1 MRLQSH
7 SSKSYDQMSFA
18 NRFSLPVTLFNTYC
32 TNEFICVCK
41 HDEALEL
48 LIDETSNIL
57 LIIFLLQAGISK
69 IIFFFFFL
77 KTALHIA
84 LTVFCI
90 GRLERLS
97 RKNLSLSQHLI
108 ASIKYSER
116 LRYVKITNKNL
127 SLRTIL
133 DSSE

>member
-1 MRLQSH
+1 
-7 SSKSYDQMSFA
+7 MSFA
-18 NRFSLPVTLFNTYC
+18 NRFSLPVTFFNTYC

-41 HDEALEL
+41 HDVALEL

-57 LIIFLLQAGISK
+57 LSIFLLQAGTSK
-69 IIFFFFFL
+69 IIFFFL
-77 KTALHIA
+77 DKIALHIA
-84 LTVFCI
+84 LMVFCI

-108 ASIKYSER
+108 ASIDYSER
-116 LRYVKITNKNL
+116 LHYVKITNKNL

-133 DSSE
+133 DNSE

>member
-1 MRLQSH
+1 M
-7 SSKSYDQMSFA
+7 
-18 NRFSLPVTLFNTYC
+18 YC
-32 TNEFICVCK
+32 TNEFIRVCK

-57 LIIFLLQAGISK
+57 LNIFLLQAGISR
-69 IIFFFFFL
+69 IIFFFFL
-77 KTALHIA
+77 EKNALHIV

-90 GRLERLS
+90 GHLERLS
-97 RKNLSLSQHLI
+97 RKNLSLSRRLI
-108 ASIKYSER
+108 ANIDYSER
-116 LRYVKITNKNL
+116 LRYVKVTNKNL

>member
-1 MRLQSH
+1 
-7 SSKSYDQMSFA
+7 MSFA
-18 NRFSLPVTLFNTYC
+18 NRFSLPVTFFNTYC

-41 HDEALEL
+41 HDVALEL

-57 LIIFLLQAGISK
+57 LSIFLLQAGTSK
-69 IIFFFFFL
+69 IIFFL
-77 KTALHIA
+77 DKIALHIA
-84 LTVFCI
+84 LMVFCI

-108 ASIKYSER
+108 ASIDYSER
-116 LRYVKITNKNL
+116 LHYVKITNKNL

-133 DSSE
+133 DNSE